1 MESAQEVE
9 PPVDAATTPSAAE
22 LATAVR
28 VLEAGAADAAL
39 WASRAYRGVRLAVQ
53 PLLARAGAQQ
63 FGGLGDAAAYTAS
76 QSRRKRAALERK
88 ESRGAQFRDDYPDKS
103 AECATFNLVAK
114 KAADGSMQ
122 VTRRPVVPMRADLK
136 AVIEKM
142 K

>member
-1 MESAQEVE
+1 MQEALVKLDEYKARMKNVSVIGHREYNPGWHTAIDLPCMLVVSESI
-9 PPVDAATTPSAAE
+9 T
-22 LATAVR
+22 
-28 VLEAGAADAAL
+28 
-39 WASRAYRGVRLAVQ
+39 
-53 PLLARAGAQQ
+53 
-63 FGGLGDAAAYTAS
+63 
-76 QSRRKRAALERK
+76 RAALERK